1 MVLRRLF
8 LAALASLALLPAQT
22 APAPK
27 KIRVLFIGNSY
38 TFFNNL
44 PKLVEVIAAAQ
55 TDGPRIETEAV
66 VRGGLSLKVHWEDGK
81 ALEAIRKGGW
91 DFVSLQE
98 HSLLGNPP
106 APGAQ
111 PAISDPAAYF
121 EYAGKFAAEIKKAGA
136 RTLLYATWARED
148 HPEQQRRLDD
158 AFVRLARQID
168 AAIVPVG
175 LAWTITRIESPA
187 IRLHTPD
194 RSHPTAAGSYLAALL
209 FYQTIT
215 GKAPANAPAVITGN
229 PWNSDARVTLVN
241 LTWADA
247 TTLRMFATR
256 AWEQEPLHLSPQGVQ

>member
-1 MVLRRLF
+1 MLLRRFL
-8 LAALASLALLPAQT
+8 LAALAAVTLLPAQT
-22 APAPK
+22 PPAPK

-38 TFFNNL
+38 TYVNNL
-44 PKLVEVIAAAQ
+44 PKLVESVAASQAS
-55 TDGPRIETEAV
+55 GPRIETEAV
-66 VRGGLSLKVHWEDGK
+66 VRGGASLKWHWEDGK

-98 HSLLGNPP
+98 HSTLGNPP
-106 APGAQ
+106 PPGAQ
-111 PAISDPAAYF
+111 PVINDPASYF
-121 EYAGKFAAEIKKAGA
+121 EYAEKFAAEIKKAGA

-158 AFVRLARQID
+158 AFVLLARRID

-175 LAWTITRIESPA
+175 LAWTITRIEAPA

-215 GKAPANAPAVITGN
+215 GSAPLSAPAVITGT
-229 PWNSDARVTLVN
+229 PWNSDTRATLVN
-241 LTWADA
+241 LTLSDA
-247 TTLRMFATR
+247 MTLRMFAAR
-256 AWEQEPLHLSPQGVQ
+256 AWEQEPLHLAPQ